1 MSRFWADGNFA
12 KIAAG
17 SVVIGET
24 LADDAPVYAGQ
35 TVLDIGCGSGNTAM
49 SAARRRAKAI
59 GVEPVAELLEEAR
72 KRTEC
77 EGLEADYR
85 LGDATE
91 MPVESGSVDLALS
104 SFGMIFCDEPE
115 AAVAEAARVLRP
127 GGQLVFTSWKH
138 GGLNDRLFA
147 LCEARG
153 GPMPSI
159 ATARAWGREE
169 QALRWLIPH
178 FDNVRFE
185 DRVFRARALNLE
197 QWLQGM
203 RKFLA
208 PVRKAFEGLDEMAAA
223 DFEKELLQLGAQFND
238 APDGTF
244 YSRAEYL
251 TVYCNKRM
259 AA

>member
-1 MSRFWADGNFA
+1 MSRFWAEGNFA

-72 KRTEC
+72 KRTVC

-85 LGDATE
+85 LGDATAL
-91 MPVESGSVDLALS
+91 PVESGSVDLALS

-115 AAVAEAARVLRP
+115 LAAAEAFRVLKP
-127 GGQLVFTSWKH
+127 GGKLVFTSWKH
-138 GGLNDRLFA
+138 GSLNDRLFA

-169 QALRWLIPH
+169 QALPWLTPH

-185 DRVFRARALNLE
+185 GRIFRARALDLE

-208 PVRKAFEGLDEMAAA
+208 PVRKAFEGLADGAAA
-223 DFEKELLQLGAQFND
+223 NFEKELLQLGAQFND

-251 TVYCNKRM
+251 TIYCSKRM